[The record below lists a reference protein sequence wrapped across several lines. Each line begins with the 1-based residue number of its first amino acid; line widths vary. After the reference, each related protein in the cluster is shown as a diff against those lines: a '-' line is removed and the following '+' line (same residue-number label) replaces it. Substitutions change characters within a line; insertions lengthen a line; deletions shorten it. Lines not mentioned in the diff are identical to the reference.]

1 MVEDVEDK
9 VAAQTKSH
17 WFIDLDW
24 YQQSNRSFLAL
35 AQHCLCPKC
44 KKRLTKGDIS
54 PEDLVSAIE
63 DCCSQTE
70 GFISGGL
77 PVMEGIFRLFLAN
90 GNQPLDLEELGEK
103 LRKLRGEGV
112 YPTSPAVLSRILESD
127 CYYGLRPVQ
136 E

>member
-1 MVEDVEDK
+1 MAEDVEDK

-24 YQQSNRSFLAL
+24 YQQSNRSFLTL
-35 AQHCLCPKC
+35 AQHCLCSKC
-44 KKRLTKGDIS
+44 KERLKEGEIS
-54 PEDLVSAIE
+54 PEDLFSAVK
-63 DCCSQTE
+63 DCCSQAE
-70 GFISGGL
+70 GFISDGL

-103 LRKLRGEGV
+103 LRELRGEGV

-127 CYYGLRPVQ
+127 CYYGLRLVQ